1 MGSGSVDL
9 ATLVKQPFEL
19 LQEIERRSRQ
29 AHSGEGSSAMP
40 AEWVGVGFRI
50 GEEQFVAGRDQVREV
65 LMLPDGMTRVPGS
78 QRWLLGIA
86 NLRGHLLPLVD
97 VKLLLG
103 SGRTTLRR
111 TTRVISVNHREVPAG
126 LVVDEVLGFRRFM
139 DREFAD
145 TWPETVVRCDRFLT
159 GAYERGEDTWPVF
172 NLFDFVESNLFLQAA
187 AE

>member
-1 MGSGSVDL
+1 MSGSVDL

-19 LQEIERRSRQ
+19 LAEIERRSRQ
-29 AHSGEGSSAMP
+29 AHSGPGSSAMP

-50 GEEQFVAGRDQVREV
+50 GEEQFVASREHVREV
-65 LMLPDGMTRVPGS
+65 LMLPEDMTRVPGAR
-78 QRWLLGIA
+78 RWLLGIA
-86 NLRGHLLPLVD
+86 NLRGHLLPLID

-139 DREFAD
+139 DSELTD
-145 TWPETVVRCDRFLT
+145 VWPETVVRCDRFLT
-159 GAYERGEDTWPVF
+159 GAYQRNDDTWPVF
-172 NLFDFVESNLFLQAA
+172 NLFDFVESNLFLRAA
-187 AE
+187 AD